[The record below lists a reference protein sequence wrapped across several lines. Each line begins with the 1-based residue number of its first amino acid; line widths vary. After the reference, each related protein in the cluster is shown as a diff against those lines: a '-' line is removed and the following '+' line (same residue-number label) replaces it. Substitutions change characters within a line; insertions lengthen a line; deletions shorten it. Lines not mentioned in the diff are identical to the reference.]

1 MDGFR
6 SVKLCAM
13 CIGLALGLIIGL
25 EGKAPVKAEETRQLG
40 LDSVKPWTGDLD
52 GMAKRRIVRILVP
65 YSKTMFFLDKGKQYG
80 TVVELGR
87 AFEKVLNKGKKR
99 AIEQVNVVLVPTA
112 RERLFTALNEG
123 LGDIV
128 AASLT
133 ITSDRQQLVDFA
145 APFASGIKEVLVTG
159 AGAPAFARI
168 EDLSGHD
175 LYLRQS
181 SSYHEH
187 ALALNARLKAAG
199 QAQVN
204 IVAAEEMLEDEDL
217 LEMVSA
223 GLLPYAVVDEPLGQL
238 WTKVLP
244 NLTVRSDLV
253 LNQGGDI
260 AWAVRKNSPRL
271 KAAITSFVATHRVG
285 TTFGNIVKK
294 RYYTSDKMAKQ
305 ALTAEAQ
312 DNLHRLEAHFR
323 KHGEDFGFEYLLIAA
338 QGFQESGLDQSKRS
352 PRGAVG
358 VMQLL
363 PSTAADKSI
372 GVPDI
377 KSSAE
382 RNIYAGAKYLR
393 YLISTYV
400 GDDKSIDDRNRVLF
414 AFAAYNAGPG
424 NLKKFREKAKAMG
437 LDPNVWFGNVEN
449 GAADTVGRE
458 TVQYVANIYKYYIAY
473 KLATKLET
481 QRDDAEKL
489 MESGNP

>member
-6 SVKLCAM
+6 FVVLRAM
-13 CIGLALGLIIGL
+13 CVALAFALGIGLGSVGPL
-25 EGKAPVKAEETRQLG
+25 KAEETRPLG
-40 LDSVKPWTGDLD
+40 LESVKPWTGDLD
-52 GMAKRRIVRILVP
+52 GMVQRRIVRFLVP

-80 TVVELGR
+80 TVVEVGR
-87 AFEKVLNKGKKR
+87 AFEKMLNKDKKR

-133 ITSDRQQLVDFA
+133 VTSDRQQLVDFG
-145 APFASGIKEVLVTG
+145 APFASGITEVLVTG
-159 AGAPAFARI
+159 AKAPAFTRI

-175 LYLRQS
+175 LYLRKS

-187 ALALNARLKAAG
+187 ARALNERLKAAG
-199 QAQVN
+199 QAEVN

-238 WTKVLP
+238 WAKVLP
-244 NLTVRSDLV
+244 NLTVRSDLI
-253 LNQGGDI
+253 LNQGGDV
-260 AWAVRKNSPRL
+260 AWAIRKNSPEL
-271 KAAITSFVATHRVG
+271 KAAISSFAATHRIG
-285 TTFGNIVKK
+285 TTFGNILKK

-305 ALTAEAQ
+305 ALSAEAQ
-312 DNLHRLEAHFR
+312 DNLHRLEAYFR
-323 KHGEDFGFEYLLIAA
+323 EHAQDFGFEYLLIAA
-338 QGFQESGLDQSKRS
+338 QGFQESGLDQTKRS

-363 PSTAADKSI
+363 PSTAADKSV

-377 KSSAE
+377 RSSAE

-393 YLISTYV
+393 YLISTYI
-400 GDDKSIDDRNRVLF
+400 GDEKSIDDRNRVLF

-481 QRDDAEKL
+481 QRDDATKL
-489 MESGNP
+489 MESGSP